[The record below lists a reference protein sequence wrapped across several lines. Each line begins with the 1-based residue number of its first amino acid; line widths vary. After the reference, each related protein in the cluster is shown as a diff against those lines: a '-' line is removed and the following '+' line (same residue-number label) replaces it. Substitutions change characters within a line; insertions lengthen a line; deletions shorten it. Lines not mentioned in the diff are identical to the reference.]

1 MPSPVR
7 VLVIGGGPAGSI
19 AATLLA
25 QRGASVRLL
34 EREFFPRYHIGE
46 SVSPSCRSI
55 IDLAGAHEK
64 IDARGY
70 IVKNGLLLRWGA
82 DRDWTVNWPDTF
94 GGGVRAWQVDRA
106 DFDQVLLDHAASQG
120 VDVCQGATAKAVT
133 FEGGRAVG
141 AEWLHAGRRH
151 SGRFDFVVDASGR
164 AGLLSAQHFKN
175 RQPNDVFRNV
185 AIWGYYQGGE
195 LLPGTPA
202 GGINVISSPEGWYWV
217 IPLAGE
223 KFSVGFVTHQTRFL
237 QRKSSYPSLTAMF
250 ADLVAESETVAELM
264 RGAKHDG
271 KVRVEQDF
279 SYSASRYCGPGF
291 FIAGD
296 AACFLDP
303 LLSTGVHLALYS
315 GMLAATSILATHNDD
330 VSELEAQG
338 FFESLYR
345 NAYSRL
351 FAMVSG
357 FYQQYRGRAG
367 YFWLAQRL
375 ARGQLVG
382 NGSGNGGGKGNDHR
396 SNGGAF
402 AAITAGLADLHDA
415 SRAGGTAPLEEL
427 AAAALHAGQ
436 RANAAVPAAGNT
448 LAPMRI
454 DANDLYDAAT
464 GLYLVTSPTLGIR
477 RANRLPVAAAAD
489 LPGEV
494 NVPLPTLQRGQ
505 WHIHSNGWRVAGC
518 PPQRDRW
525 RHRSR
530 TRAGPLYPTP
540 DNSKKRVAHR
550 RIHAGAIPGGKIE
563 FLTWRST
570 QPAVAGQAYR
580 KVRRSGSRGH

>member
-1 MPSPVR
+1 MPDPVN

-25 QRGASVRLL
+25 QGGASVQLL

-94 GGGVRAWQVDRA
+94 GGDVRAWQVDRA
-106 DFDQVLLDHAASQG
+106 DFDQVLLEHAASQG
-120 VDVCQGATAKAVT
+120 VAVQQGATAKAVT
-133 FEGGRAVG
+133 FAGGRAVG
-141 AEWLHAGRRH
+141 AEWLHAGERR
-151 SGRFDFVVDASGR
+151 SGRFDYIVDASGR
-164 AGLLSAQHFKN
+164 SGLLSAQHFKN
-175 RQPNDVFRNV
+175 RQPNEVFRNV

-217 IPLAGE
+217 IPLSGDR
-223 KFSVGFVTHQTRFL
+223 FSVGFVTHQTRFL
-237 QRKSSYPSLTAMF
+237 QRKASYPSLTAMF
-250 ADLVAESETVAELM
+250 ADLVAQSGTVADLM
-264 RGAKHDG
+264 RGARHDG
-271 KVRVEQDF
+271 RVRVEQDF
-279 SYSASRYCGPGF
+279 SYSASRYCGPGY
-291 FIAGD
+291 FIVGD

-315 GMLAATSILATHNDD
+315 GMLAATSILATRNGD
-330 VSELEAQG
+330 VTGLEAQG

-382 NGSGNGGGKGNDHR
+382 NGHDNSKTDGSRVDNSKRPGNGNGNGARGGAR
-396 SNGGAF
+396 GGAF

-415 SRAGGTAPLEEL
+415 SRAGGTAPMAEL
-427 AAAALHAGQ
+427 AAAAVQAGQ
-436 RANAAVPAAGNT
+436 RASAAVPAAGST
-448 LAPMRI
+448 LAPMMM

-477 RANRLPVAAAAD
+477 RADRVPAAEAAAA
-489 LPGEV
+489 
-494 NVPLPTLQRGQ
+494 
-505 WHIHSNGWRVAGC
+505 SA
-518 PPQRDRW
+518 
-525 RHRSR
+525 SR
-530 TRAGPLYPTP
+530 
-540 DNSKKRVAHR
+540 
-550 RIHAGAIPGGKIE
+550 
-563 FLTWRST
+563 
-570 QPAVAGQAYR
+570 
-580 KVRRSGSRGH
+580 